1 MNFAFNPYSLYN
13 TSMVALIR
21 TKYQASLAICVA
33 TLFTSNAAGVSTS
46 PVESSVRTRLSASS
60 DVQWQESTPYI
71 ADIKGKLHQTTLRP
85 ELQLHMQAFIAERG
99 SPISSVVVVDVL
111 TGEVITMAQ
120 GRAPEKWGS
129 ANHTALYNR
138 FPAASLFKTVVTTA
152 ALEMTPMAPDQSF
165 GLHGGC
171 GGQDITP
178 TATWMYDEGGSS
190 MSLRR
195 AFGHS
200 CNGFFAKLA
209 INQLGIG
216 AITRYAKFFGWESN
230 IPIDIAL
237 EPSKMMPPPA
247 ANSTTHT
254 VGRFAAGFGHV
265 GISPMHAAWMATLIA
280 NHGVAKPLRVLKNHG
295 ETDVIVS
302 DTPIY
307 SRQTANRLMD
317 MMRSTIHGGTASNT
331 FGKGRYRSIANEVG
345 GKTGTLT
352 GRTPE
357 GLTSLFLGVYPV
369 SAPRIAVASV
379 VVLEDRYYFKAPQ
392 LAAEAI
398 MAWKEQEIKRTHA
411 VR

>member
-1 MNFAFNPYSLYN
+1 MSLF
-13 TSMVALIR
+13 IR
-21 TKYQASLAICVA
+21 TKYQASLAVCVA

-46 PVESSVRTRLSASS
+46 PVESAVRTRLATDS
-60 DVQWQESTPYI
+60 DIRWDNETPYI
-71 ADIKGKLHQTTLRP
+71 ADANGKLHPTTLNP

-99 SPISSVVVVDVL
+99 APISSVVVVDVL

-129 ANHTALYNR
+129 TSHTALYNR
-138 FPAASLFKTVVTTA
+138 FPAASIFKTVVTTA
-152 ALEMTPMAPDQSF
+152 ALEMTATSPDQPF
-165 GLHGGC
+165 GLPGGC

-178 TATWMYDEGGSS
+178 TGTWMYDEGGHS

-216 AITRYAKFFGWESN
+216 AITHYAKFFGWES
-230 IPIDIAL
+230 PLPVDIAI

-265 GISPMHAAWMATLIA
+265 GISPMHAAWMASLIA
-280 NHGVAKPLRVLKNHG
+280 NRGIAKPLRVLR
-295 ETDVIVS
+295 ETVSPEITVS

-307 SRQTANRLMD
+307 SNHTANRLMD

-331 FGKGRYRSIANEVG
+331 FGRGRYRTIANEVG

-357 GLTSLFLGVYPV
+357 GLTSLFIGVYPV

-398 MAWKEQEIKRTHA
+398 LTWKENEIKRTHA
-411 VR
+411 RR